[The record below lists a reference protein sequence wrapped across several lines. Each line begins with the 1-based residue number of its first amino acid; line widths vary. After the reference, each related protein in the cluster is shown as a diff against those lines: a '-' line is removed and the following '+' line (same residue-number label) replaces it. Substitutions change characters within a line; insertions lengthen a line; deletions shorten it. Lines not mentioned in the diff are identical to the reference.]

1 MEGLDGGLRLDF
13 GAWLVI
19 YIIRSQAAT
28 GMLGPPLGEW
38 GGGVQM
44 LFLWIFV

>member
-1 MEGLDGGLRLDF
+1 MEGFDGGLRLDF
-13 GAWLVI
+13 GAWLAI

-38 GGGVQM
+38 REGVQM
-44 LFLWIFV
+44 LLL